1 MAMIERWEQHLAAA
15 IIAARDKPFIWG
27 QHDCA
32 IWAFD
37 LRRALTDGPDHA
49 SLWRGKYKT
58 ALGAERVMRRLGWSS
73 YEAGARAL
81 LGEPR
86 AYPLLAQRG
95 DLVLGAAPEAFGIC
109 LGAKVAFAGPKGL
122 TFAPIAT
129 LRLAWEP

>member
-1 MAMIERWEQHLAAA
+1 MRVADWEARLAAA
-15 IIAARDKPFIWG
+15 IMAARDKPFIWG

-32 IWAFD
+32 IWTFD

-73 YEAGARAL
+73 YEAGAWAL

-95 DLVLGAAPEAFGIC
+95 DLVLGAAPKEHS
-109 LGAKVAFAGPKGL
+109 LH
-122 TFAPIAT
+122 
-129 LRLAWEP
+129 